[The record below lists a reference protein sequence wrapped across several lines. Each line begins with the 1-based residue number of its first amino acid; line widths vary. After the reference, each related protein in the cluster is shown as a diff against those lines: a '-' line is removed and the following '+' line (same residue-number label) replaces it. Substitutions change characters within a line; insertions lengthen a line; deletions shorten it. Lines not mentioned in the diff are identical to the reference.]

1 MHKWFLALG
10 TELVGLN
17 YDTDRDEQKAEY
29 DEECLQKI
37 KPGGLNAS
45 APANRTGQ
53 RGGGAPEEDRHS

>member
-1 MHKWFLALG
+1 MR
-10 TELVGLN
+10 GLN
-17 YDTDRDEQKAEY
+17 YETDRDEQKAEV

-45 APANRTGQ
+45 APANRMGQ